1 MIGHGK
7 NSEHMSKKGT
17 ISVETENIFPI
28 IKKFLYSEQEIFI
41 RELVS
46 NATDACTKLKTL
58 AEKGEA
64 KGEIGELKIDIS
76 TDKEKN
82 TITVSDNGIG
92 MTEEEVD
99 KYINR
104 IAFSGAKEF
113 VEKFKNDSP
122 AGIIGHFGLG
132 FYSAFM
138 VADTVDII
146 TKSYTDAPA
155 VKWTCDGSTS
165 FSLEETGERTERGT
179 DIVLHLNDTGK
190 EYLEDGKIA
199 GLLKKFCKFM
209 PVPIYFN
216 GEHINS
222 VEPIWTK
229 KPADLTAENY
239 TGFYRELYP
248 MNFQDPLFHIHLN
261 VDFPFNLTGVL
272 YFPKI
277 DGRMELQKNKI
288 SLYSNRVFVT
298 DSVEGIVPDFLMLL
312 HGVLDSPDIP
322 LNVSR
327 SYLQGDP
334 NVKKISS
341 HITKKVADRLEE
353 MFKNQREE
361 LQQKWDDIKLF
372 VAYGML
378 TDEKFAER
386 AVKFLLFA
394 DAGGE
399 YKVWNEW
406 LEELKPM
413 QTDKNNKLVVL
424 YASDKQTEHA
434 YIERAAEKGYKVL
447 ILNTPLD
454 AHLIQQLEMKNPDV
468 KFARVDSDSMEKLID
483 KGEAVFSKLDE
494 TQKNTLK
501 EVFEKVT
508 DKDRFVL
515 QCEDLSES
523 DSPVTVTQNEFMR
536 RMSEMNALGGGG
548 MAMFGNMPES
558 YNLVLNANHPL
569 MGKILQETDDAAKE
583 KLAKQSVDLAL
594 LGKNLL
600 KGEEL
605 TGFIKR
611 SLEILN

>member
-1 MIGHGK
+1 
-7 NSEHMSKKGT
+7 MSKQGT

-28 IKKFLYSEQEIFI
+28 IKKFLYSEQEIFL

-58 AEKGEA
+58 AEKGEVQ
-64 KGEIGELKIDIS
+64 GEIGELKIEIS
-76 TDKEKN
+76 IDKEAK
-82 TITVSDNGIG
+82 TLTVKDTGIG
-92 MTEEEVD
+92 MSEDEVD

-138 VADTVDII
+138 VADNVEII

-155 VKWTCDGSTS
+155 VKWICDGSTS
-165 FSLEETGERTERGT
+165 FTLEETAERTERGT
-179 DIVLHLNDTGK
+179 DIILHLNETGA
-190 EYLEDGKIA
+190 EYLSEDKIT

-209 PVPIYFN
+209 PMPIWFN
-216 GEHINS
+216 GQQVNA

-229 KPADLTAENY
+229 KPADLSAEEYN
-239 TGFYRELYP
+239 TFYRELYP
-248 MNFQDPLFHIHLN
+248 MTFQDPLFHIHLN
-261 VDFPFNLTGVL
+261 VDYPFTLTGVL

-277 DGRMELQKNKI
+277 DGRLELQKNKI

-334 NVKKISS
+334 NVKKISN

-353 MFKNQREE
+353 MFKNSRPELEE
-361 LQQKWDDIKLF
+361 KWEDIKLF

-386 AVKFLLFA
+386 AAKFLLFQS
-394 DAGGE
+394 AGGE
-399 YKVWNEW
+399 FKSWAEW
-406 LEELKPM
+406 QEALKSI

-424 YASDKQTEHA
+424 YTSDKDREHS
-434 YIERAAEKGYKVL
+434 YIQRAKEKGYEVL

-454 AHLIQQLEMKNPDV
+454 AHLLQHLEGKFPEV
-468 KFARVDSDSMEKLID
+468 KFARVDSDSIDKLID
-483 KGEAVFSKLDE
+483 KGEEQFSKLSEEE
-494 TQKNTLK
+494 TNTIK
-501 EVFEKVT
+501 SVFEKVT
-508 DKDRFVL
+508 DSQKFVL
-515 QCEDLSES
+515 QCEVLSET
-523 DSPVTVTQNEFMR
+523 DAPVIVTQNEFMR
-536 RMSEMNALGGGG
+536 RMTEMNAVGGGG
-548 MAMFGNMPES
+548 MSMFGNLPES
-558 YNLVLNANHPL
+558 YNLVLNTNHPL
-569 MGKILQETDDAAKE
+569 MGKILTESDENARE
-583 KLAKQSVDLAL
+583 KVAKQAIDLAL

-611 SLEILN
+611 SLEMIG

>member
-1 MIGHGK
+1 
-7 NSEHMSKKGT
+7 MSKQGT

-58 AEKGEA
+58 AEKGEV
-64 KGEIGELKIDIS
+64 KGEIGTLKIEVE
-76 TDKEKN
+76 TDKTAQ
-82 TITVSDNGIG
+82 TITVKDTGIG
-92 MTEEEVD
+92 MSEEEVE

-155 VKWTCDGSTS
+155 VKWSCDGSTS
-165 FSLEETGERTERGT
+165 FSIEESDRTERGT
-179 DIVLHLNDTGK
+179 DVVLHLNETGK

-199 GLLKKFCKFM
+199 GLLKKYCRFM
-209 PVPIYFN
+209 PVEIWFN
-216 GEHINS
+216 GEHINAT
-222 VEPIWTK
+222 EPIWTK
-229 KPADLTAENY
+229 KPADLKQEDYDT
-239 TGFYRELYP
+239 FYQELYP
-248 MNFQDPLFHIHLN
+248 MSFEKPLFHIHLN
-261 VDFPFNLTGVL
+261 VDYPFNLTGIL

-277 DGRMELQKNKI
+277 DGRLELQKNKI

-312 HGVLDSPDIP
+312 HGMLDSPDIP

-334 NVKKISS
+334 NVKKISN

-353 MFKNQREE
+353 MFKNRREE
-361 LQQKWDDIKLF
+361 LQEKWDDIKLF
-372 VAYGML
+372 VTYGIL
-378 TDEKFAER
+378 TDEKFAEK
-386 AVKFLLFA
+386 ALKFLLFQNA
-394 DAGGE
+394 EGE
-399 YKVWNEW
+399 YKSWDEW
-406 LEELKPM
+406 REHIKAN
-413 QTDKNNKLVVL
+413 QTDKDGKLIVL
-424 YASDKQTEHA
+424 YASDKEKEHS
-434 YIERAAEKGYKVL
+434 YIERAKEKGYETF

-454 AHLIQQLEMKNPDV
+454 SHLVQNLEGKFENV
-468 KFARVDSDSMEKLID
+468 RFARVDSNSADKLID
-483 KGEAVFSKLDE
+483 KGEAQFSKLTEDNKKDV
-494 TQKNTLK
+494 TAI
-501 EVFEKVT
+501 FENVT
-508 DKDRFVL
+508 DKNRFIL
-515 QCEDLSES
+515 SCEDLSETEA
-523 DSPVTVTQNEFMR
+523 PVLVTQNEFMR
-536 RMSEMNALGGGG
+536 RMSEMSATGGG
-548 MAMFGNMPES
+548 MNMFGKMPET
-558 YNLVLNANHPL
+558 YNLVLNSNHPL
-569 MGKILQETDDAAKE
+569 IGKILNESDPATKE
-583 KLAKQSVDLAL
+583 KLAKQTVDLAL

-600 KGEEL
+600 KGEDL

>member
-1 MIGHGK
+1 
-7 NSEHMSKKGT
+7 MSKKGT

-58 AEKGEA
+58 AEKGEV
-64 KGEIGELKIDIS
+64 KGEIGTLKIEIS
-76 TDKEKN
+76 ADKEKN

-138 VADTVDII
+138 VADTVDIL
-146 TKSYTDAPA
+146 TKSYTDAPT

-165 FSLEETGERTERGT
+165 FSLEETKERAERGT

-209 PVPIYFN
+209 PVEIYFN

-229 KPADLTAENY
+229 KPADLTPEDY
-239 TGFYRELYP
+239 KMFYRELYP
-248 MNFQDPLFHIHLN
+248 MSFQDPLFHIHLN

-341 HITKKVADRLEE
+341 HITKKVADRLED

-372 VAYGML
+372 VTYGIL

-386 AVKFLLFA
+386 AQKFLLFA
-394 DAGGE
+394 DAAGE
-399 YKVWNEW
+399 HKAWNDW
-406 LEELKPM
+406 LEELKYT
-413 QTDKNNKLVVL
+413 QTDKNNKLVIL
-424 YASDKQTEHA
+424 YTSDKDAQHA
-434 YIERAAEKGYKVL
+434 YIQRAGEKGYKVL
-447 ILNTPLD
+447 VLNTPLD
-454 AHLIQQLEMKNPDV
+454 AHLIQHLEMKNPDL
-468 KFARVDSDSMEKLID
+468 KFARVDSESMEKLID

-494 TQKNTLK
+494 GQKTTLK

-523 DSPVTVTQNEFMR
+523 DAPVTVTQNEFMR
-536 RMSEMNALGGGG
+536 RMTEMNAVGGGG

-558 YNLVLNANHPL
+558 YNLILNANHPF
-569 MGKILQETDDAAKE
+569 MGKILQTTDEATKE
-583 KLAKQSVDLAL
+583 KWAKQSVDLAL

>member
-1 MIGHGK
+1 
-7 NSEHMSKKGT
+7 MSKQGT

-28 IKKFLYSEQEIFI
+28 IKKFLYSEQEIFL

-58 AEKGEA
+58 AEKGEVR
-64 KGEIGELKIDIS
+64 GEIGDLKIEIS
-76 TDKEKN
+76 IDKKAK
-82 TITVSDNGIG
+82 TLTVKDTGIG
-92 MTEEEVD
+92 MSEEEVD

-122 AGIIGHFGLG
+122 SGIIGHFGLG

-138 VADTVDII
+138 VADKVEII
-146 TKSYTDAPA
+146 TKSYKDTPA
-155 VKWTCDGSTS
+155 VKWICDGTTS
-165 FSLEETGERTERGT
+165 FTLEETDERTERGT
-179 DIVLHLNDTGK
+179 DVILHLNETGA
-190 EYLEDGKIA
+190 EYLSEDKIT

-209 PVPIYFN
+209 PTPIWFN
-216 GEHINS
+216 GKQINA

-229 KPADLTAENY
+229 KPADISAEEYN
-239 TGFYRELYP
+239 TFYRELYP
-248 MNFQDPLFHIHLN
+248 MSFQDPLFHIHLN
-261 VDFPFNLTGVL
+261 VDYPFTLTGVL

-277 DGRMELQKNKI
+277 DGRFELHKNKI
-288 SLYSNRVFVT
+288 SLYCNRVFVT

-334 NVKKISS
+334 NVKKISN

-353 MFKNQREE
+353 MFKNSRPELEE
-361 LQQKWDDIKLF
+361 KWEDIKLF

-386 AVKFLLFA
+386 AVRFLLFQS
-394 DAGGE
+394 AGGE
-399 YKVWNEW
+399 FKSWEEW
-406 LEELKPM
+406 QEALKPV
-413 QTDKNNKLVVL
+413 QTDKNNKLVIL
-424 YASDKQTEHA
+424 YASDKEKEHS
-434 YIERAAEKGYKVL
+434 YIQRAKEKGYEVL

-454 AHLIQQLEMKNPDV
+454 AHLIQHLEGKFPEV
-468 KFARVDSDSMEKLID
+468 KFARVDSDSIDKLID
-483 KGEAVFSKLDE
+483 KGEQQFSKLSEEE
-494 TQKNTLK
+494 TQKIK
-501 EVFEKVT
+501 SVFEKVT
-508 DKDRFVL
+508 DGKKFLL
-515 QCEDLSES
+515 QCEVLSET
-523 DSPVTVTQNEFMR
+523 DAPVIVTQNEFMR

-548 MAMFGNMPES
+548 ITMFGNLPES
-558 YNLVLNANHPL
+558 YNLVLNTNHPL
-569 MGKILQETDDAAKE
+569 MGKILTETDENARE
-583 KLAKQSVDLAL
+583 KVAKQAVDLAL

-605 TGFIKR
+605 TDFIKR
-611 SLEILN
+611 SLEMIG

>member
-1 MIGHGK
+1 
-7 NSEHMSKKGT
+7 MSKQGT

-28 IKKFLYSEQEIFI
+28 IKKFLYSEQEIFL

-64 KGEIGELKIDIS
+64 KGEIGPLKIEVVA
-76 TDKEKN
+76 DKTAQ
-82 TITVSDNGIG
+82 TITVKDTGIG
-92 MTEEEVD
+92 MTEDEVD

-122 AGIIGHFGLG
+122 TGIIGHFGLG

-146 TKSYTDAPA
+146 SKSYTDAPA

-165 FSLEETGERTERGT
+165 FSLEETDRSERGT
-179 DIVLHLNDTGK
+179 DVVLHLNDTGK
-190 EYLEDGKIA
+190 EYLEDGKIE
-199 GLLKKFCKFM
+199 GLLKKFCRFM
-209 PVPIYFN
+209 PVEIWFN
-216 GEHINS
+216 GEQINAT
-222 VEPIWTK
+222 EPIWTK
-229 KPADLTAENY
+229 KPADLGNEEYDN
-239 TGFYRELYP
+239 FYQELYP
-248 MNFQDPLFHIHLN
+248 MSFEKPLFHIHLN
-261 VDFPFNLTGVL
+261 VDYPFNLTGIL

-334 NVKKISS
+334 NVKKISN

-353 MFKNQREE
+353 MFKNRRDE
-361 LQQKWDDIKLF
+361 LQEKWDDIKVF

-378 TDEKFAER
+378 TDEKFAEK
-386 AVKFLLFA
+386 AAKFLLFQS
-394 DAGGE
+394 DAGE
-399 YKVWNEW
+399 YKSWDEW
-406 LEELKPM
+406 QEALKPT
-413 QTDKNNKLVVL
+413 QTDKNGKLVIL
-424 YASDKQTEHA
+424 YASDKDREHS
-434 YIERAAEKGYKVL
+434 YIERAREKGYVTFVL
-447 ILNTPLD
+447 NSPLD
-454 AHLIQQLEMKNPDV
+454 AHLVQHMESKFGEV
-468 KFARVDSDSMEKLID
+468 RFARVDSESIDKLID
-483 KGEAVFSKLDE
+483 KGETAFSKLTEDDKKSL
-494 TQKNTLK
+494 TG
-501 EVFEKVT
+501 VFEAVA
-508 DKDRFVL
+508 DKARFQL
-515 QCEDLSES
+515 TCEDLSETEA
-523 DSPVTVTQNEFMR
+523 PVLVTQNEFMR
-536 RMSEMNALGGGG
+536 RMTEMSAVGGGG
-548 MAMFGNMPES
+548 MFGKMPET
-558 YNLVLNANHPL
+558 YNLVLNSNHPL
-569 MGKILQETDDAAKE
+569 MAKILAETDEAAKGR
-583 KLAKQSVDLAL
+583 LAKQTVDLAL

-611 SLEILN
+611 SLEMLN

>member
-1 MIGHGK
+1 
-7 NSEHMSKKGT
+7 MSKQGT

-28 IKKFLYSEQEIFI
+28 IKKFLYSEQEIFL

-58 AEKGEA
+58 AEKGEVQ
-64 KGEIGELKIDIS
+64 GEIGELKIEIS
-76 TDKEKN
+76 IDKEAK
-82 TITVSDNGIG
+82 TLTVKDTGIG
-92 MTEEEVD
+92 MSEEEVD

-138 VADTVDII
+138 VADNVEII

-155 VKWTCDGSTS
+155 VKWICDGSTS
-165 FSLEETGERTERGT
+165 FTLEETAERTERGT
-179 DIVLHLNDTGK
+179 DIILHLNETGA
-190 EYLEDGKIA
+190 EYLSEDKIT

-209 PVPIYFN
+209 PVPIWFN
-216 GEHINS
+216 GQQVNA

-229 KPADLTAENY
+229 KPADLSAEEYN
-239 TGFYRELYP
+239 TFYRELYP
-248 MNFQDPLFHIHLN
+248 MTFQDPLFHIHLN
-261 VDFPFNLTGVL
+261 VDYPFTLTGVL

-277 DGRMELQKNKI
+277 DGRLELQKNKI

-334 NVKKISS
+334 NVKKISN

-353 MFKNQREE
+353 MFKNSRPELEE
-361 LQQKWDDIKLF
+361 KWEDIKLF

-386 AVKFLLFA
+386 AAKFLLFQS
-394 DAGGE
+394 AGGE
-399 YKVWNEW
+399 FKSWAEW
-406 LEELKPM
+406 QEALKPI

-424 YASDKQTEHA
+424 YTSDKDKEHS
-434 YIERAAEKGYKVL
+434 YIQRAKEKGYEVL

-454 AHLIQQLEMKNPDV
+454 AHLLQHLEGKFPEV
-468 KFARVDSDSMEKLID
+468 KFARVDSDSIDKLID
-483 KGEAVFSKLDE
+483 KGEEQFSKLSEEE
-494 TQKNTLK
+494 TNTIK
-501 EVFEKVT
+501 SVFEKVT
-508 DKDRFVL
+508 DSQKFVL
-515 QCEDLSES
+515 QCEVLSET
-523 DSPVTVTQNEFMR
+523 DSPVIVTQNEFMR
-536 RMSEMNALGGGG
+536 RMTEMNAVGGGG
-548 MAMFGNMPES
+548 MSMFGNLPES
-558 YNLVLNANHPL
+558 YNLVLNTNHPL
-569 MGKILQETDDAAKE
+569 MGKILTESDENARE
-583 KLAKQSVDLAL
+583 KVAKQAIDLAL

-611 SLEILN
+611 SLEMIG

>member
-1 MIGHGK
+1 
-7 NSEHMSKKGT
+7 MSKQGT

-28 IKKFLYSEQEIFI
+28 IKKFLYSEQEIFL

-64 KGEIGELKIDIS
+64 KGEIGPLKIEIVA
-76 TDKEKN
+76 DKTAQ
-82 TITVSDNGIG
+82 TITVKDTGIG
-92 MTEEEVD
+92 MTEDEVE

-122 AGIIGHFGLG
+122 TGIIGHFGLG

-165 FSLEETGERTERGT
+165 FSLEETDRTERGT
-179 DIVLHLNDTGK
+179 DVVLHLNDTGK
-190 EYLEDGKIA
+190 EYLEDGKIE
-199 GLLKKFCKFM
+199 GLLKKFCRFM
-209 PVPIYFN
+209 PVEIWFN
-216 GEHINS
+216 GTQINAT
-222 VEPIWTK
+222 EPIWTK
-229 KPADLTAENY
+229 KPADLTGEEYDN
-239 TGFYRELYP
+239 FYQELYP
-248 MNFQDPLFHIHLN
+248 MSFEKPLFHIHLN
-261 VDFPFNLTGVL
+261 VDYPFNLTGIL

-334 NVKKISS
+334 NVKKISN
-341 HITKKVADRLEE
+341 HITKKVADRLED
-353 MFKNQREE
+353 MFKNHRDE
-361 LQQKWDDIKLF
+361 LQEKWDDIKVF

-378 TDEKFAER
+378 TDEKFAEK
-386 AVKFLLFA
+386 AVKFLLFQS
-394 DAGGE
+394 DANE
-399 YKVWNEW
+399 YKSWDEW
-406 LEELKPM
+406 QETLKAT
-413 QTDKNNKLVVL
+413 QTDKNGKLVVL
-424 YASDKQTEHA
+424 YTSDKDKEHS
-434 YIERAAEKGYKVL
+434 YIERAREKGYTTL
-447 ILNTPLD
+447 ILNSPLD
-454 AHLIQQLEMKNPDV
+454 AHLVQHMESRFPDV
-468 KFARVDSDSMEKLID
+468 RFARVDSESIDKLID
-483 KGEAVFSKLDE
+483 KGEAQFSKLTEDDK
-494 TQKNTLK
+494 KNLTT
-501 EVFEKVT
+501 VFETVA
-508 DKDRFVL
+508 DKNRFVL
-515 QCEDLSES
+515 SCEDLSETEA
-523 DSPVTVTQNEFMR
+523 PVLVTQNEFMR
-536 RMSEMNALGGGG
+536 RMTEMSAVGGGG
-548 MAMFGNMPES
+548 MFGKMPET
-558 YNLVLNANHPL
+558 YNLILNSNHPL
-569 MGKILQETDDAAKE
+569 MGKILGEGDEAAKE
-583 KLAKQSVDLAL
+583 RLAKQTVDLAL

-611 SLEILN
+611 SLEMLN

>member
-1 MIGHGK
+1 
-7 NSEHMSKKGT
+7 MSKQGT

-28 IKKFLYSEQEIFI
+28 IKKFLYSEQEIFL

-58 AEKGEA
+58 AEKGEVQ
-64 KGEIGELKIDIS
+64 GEIGELKIEIS
-76 TDKEKN
+76 IDKEAK
-82 TITVSDNGIG
+82 TLTVKDTGIG
-92 MTEEEVD
+92 MSEDEVD

-138 VADTVDII
+138 VADNVEII

-155 VKWTCDGSTS
+155 VKWICDGSTS
-165 FSLEETGERTERGT
+165 FTLEETAERTERGT
-179 DIVLHLNDTGK
+179 DIILHLNETGA
-190 EYLEDGKIA
+190 EYLSEDKIT

-209 PVPIYFN
+209 PMPIWFN
-216 GEHINS
+216 GQQVNA

-229 KPADLTAENY
+229 KPADLSAEEYN
-239 TGFYRELYP
+239 TFYRELYP
-248 MNFQDPLFHIHLN
+248 MTFQDPLFHIHLN
-261 VDFPFNLTGVL
+261 VDYPFTLTGVL

-277 DGRMELQKNKI
+277 DGRLELQKNKI

-334 NVKKISS
+334 NVKKISN

-353 MFKNQREE
+353 MFKNSRPELEE
-361 LQQKWDDIKLF
+361 KWEDIKLF

-386 AVKFLLFA
+386 AAKFLLFQS
-394 DAGGE
+394 AGGE
-399 YKVWNEW
+399 FKSWAEW
-406 LEELKPM
+406 QEALKSI

-424 YASDKQTEHA
+424 YTSDKDREHS
-434 YIERAAEKGYKVL
+434 YIQRAKEKGYEVL

-454 AHLIQQLEMKNPDV
+454 AHLLQHLEGKFPEV
-468 KFARVDSDSMEKLID
+468 KFARVDSDSIDKLID
-483 KGEAVFSKLDE
+483 KGEEQFSKLSEEE
-494 TQKNTLK
+494 TNTLK
-501 EVFEKVT
+501 SVFEKVT
-508 DKDRFVL
+508 DSQKFVL
-515 QCEDLSES
+515 QCEVLSET
-523 DSPVTVTQNEFMR
+523 DAPVIVTQNEFMR
-536 RMSEMNALGGGG
+536 RMTEMNAVGGGG
-548 MAMFGNMPES
+548 MSMFGNLPES
-558 YNLVLNANHPL
+558 YNLVLNTNHPL
-569 MGKILQETDDAAKE
+569 MGKILTESDENARE
-583 KLAKQSVDLAL
+583 KVAKQAIDLAL

-611 SLEILN
+611 SLEMIG

>member
-1 MIGHGK
+1 
-7 NSEHMSKKGT
+7 MSKKGT

-28 IKKFLYSEQEIFI
+28 IKKFLYSEQEIFL

-46 NATDACTKLKTL
+46 NATDACTKLKAL
-58 AEKGEA
+58 AERGEV
-64 KGEIGELKIDIS
+64 KGEIGELKIEII
-76 TDKEKN
+76 TDKENN
-82 TITVSDNGIG
+82 TITFRDNGIG
-92 MTEEEVD
+92 MSEEEVD

-113 VEKFKNDSP
+113 VEKFKSDSP
-122 AGIIGHFGLG
+122 TGIIGHFGLG

-155 VKWTCDGSTS
+155 VKWVCDGSTS
-165 FSLEETGERTERGT
+165 FSLEETEERSERGT

-190 EYLEDGKIA
+190 EYLEEGKIA

-209 PVPIYFN
+209 PVPIWFN
-216 GEHINS
+216 GEQINA
-222 VEPIWTK
+222 VEPIWSK
-229 KPADLTAENY
+229 KPSEISEDQYKE
-239 TGFYRELYP
+239 FYRELYP
-248 MNFQDPLFHIHLN
+248 YSFQEPLFHIHLN
-261 VDFPFNLTGVL
+261 VDYPFNLTGVL

-334 NVKKISS
+334 NVKKISN

-353 MFKNQREE
+353 MFKNQRDD

-372 VAYGML
+372 VNYGIL
-378 TDEKFAER
+378 TEEKFAEK
-386 AVKFLLFA
+386 AMKFLLFQ
-394 DAGGE
+394 DSRGNFKSWE
-399 YKVWNEW
+399 EW
-406 LEELKPM
+406 LDALKPT
-413 QTDKNNKLVVL
+413 QTDKDGKLIVL
-424 YASDKQTEHA
+424 YASDKDKDHA
-434 YIERAAEKGYKVL
+434 YLERAVEKGYHTFMM
-447 ILNTPLD
+447 NTPLD
-454 AHLIQQLEMKNPDV
+454 AHLIQHLEMKNPDV
-468 KFARVDSDSMEKLID
+468 KFARVDSDSMDKIID
-483 KGEAVFSKLDE
+483 KGEAVFSKLDDA
-494 TQKNTLK
+494 QKSALK
-501 EVFEKVT
+501 EVFGKVAEKE
-508 DKDRFVL
+508 RFVL

-523 DSPVTVTQNEFMR
+523 DAPVTVTQNEFMR
-536 RMSEMNALGGGG
+536 RMNEMNAVGGGG
-548 MAMFGNMPES
+548 MSMFGSLPET
-558 YNLVLNANHPL
+558 YNLILNSNHPL
-569 MGKILQETDDAAKE
+569 MTKILGESDEAAKE
-583 KLAKQSVDLAL
+583 KLARQTVDLAL

-611 SLEILN
+611 SLDILS

>member
-1 MIGHGK
+1 
-7 NSEHMSKKGT
+7 MSKQGT

-28 IKKFLYSEQEIFI
+28 IKKFLYSEQEIFL

-58 AEKGEA
+58 AEKGEVR
-64 KGEIGELKIDIS
+64 GEIGDLKIEIS
-76 TDKEKN
+76 IDKKAK
-82 TITVSDNGIG
+82 TLTVKDTGIG
-92 MTEEEVD
+92 MSEEEVD

-122 AGIIGHFGLG
+122 SGIIGHFGLG

-138 VADTVDII
+138 VADKVEII
-146 TKSYTDAPA
+146 TKSYKDTPA
-155 VKWTCDGSTS
+155 VKWICDGTTS
-165 FSLEETGERTERGT
+165 FTLEETDERTERGT
-179 DIVLHLNDTGK
+179 DVILHLNETGA
-190 EYLEDGKIA
+190 EYLSEDKIT

-209 PVPIYFN
+209 PTPIWFN
-216 GEHINS
+216 GKQINA

-229 KPADLTAENY
+229 KPADISAEEYN
-239 TGFYRELYP
+239 TFYRELYP
-248 MNFQDPLFHIHLN
+248 MSFQDPLFHIHLN
-261 VDFPFNLTGVL
+261 VDYPFTLTGVL

-277 DGRMELQKNKI
+277 DGRFELHKNKI
-288 SLYSNRVFVT
+288 SLYCNRVFVT

-334 NVKKISS
+334 NVKKISN

-353 MFKNQREE
+353 MFKNSRPELEE
-361 LQQKWDDIKLF
+361 KWEDIKLF

-386 AVKFLLFA
+386 AVRFLLFQS
-394 DAGGE
+394 AGGE
-399 YKVWNEW
+399 FKSWEEW
-406 LEELKPM
+406 QEALKPV
-413 QTDKNNKLVVL
+413 QTDKNNKLVIL
-424 YASDKQTEHA
+424 YASDKEKEHS
-434 YIERAAEKGYKVL
+434 YIQRAKEKGYEVL

-454 AHLIQQLEMKNPDV
+454 AHLIQHLEGKFPEV
-468 KFARVDSDSMEKLID
+468 KFARVDSDSIDKLID
-483 KGEAVFSKLDE
+483 KGEQQFSKLSEEE
-494 TQKNTLK
+494 TQKIK
-501 EVFEKVT
+501 SVFEKVT
-508 DKDRFVL
+508 DGKKFLL
-515 QCEDLSES
+515 QCEVLSET
-523 DSPVTVTQNEFMR
+523 DAPVIVTQNEFMR

-548 MAMFGNMPES
+548 MTMFGNLPES
-558 YNLVLNANHPL
+558 YNLVLNTNHPL
-569 MGKILQETDDAAKE
+569 MGKILTETDENARE
-583 KLAKQSVDLAL
+583 KVAKQAVDLAL

-605 TGFIKR
+605 TDFIKR
-611 SLEILN
+611 SLEMIG